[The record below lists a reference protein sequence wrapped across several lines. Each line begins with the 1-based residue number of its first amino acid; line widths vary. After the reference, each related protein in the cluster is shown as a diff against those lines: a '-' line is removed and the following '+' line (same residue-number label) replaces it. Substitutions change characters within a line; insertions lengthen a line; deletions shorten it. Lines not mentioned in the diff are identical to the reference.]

1 MLLLF
6 LGLKNR
12 QPSFWLEVC
21 SKYSLR
27 ALTGQML
34 LVIPSRSF
42 NVLISLTA
50 IRCLNPFFAK
60 NEGCGCNSS
69 DAFSVNLQC
78 SAFLTQVCSSLM
90 RQPVANRS
98 RKAVFLRELVA
109 EVVSSESRYTKTL
122 LKLHAGLGGGSCG
135 LRSFIALI
143 IEQTASFL
151 RSTLRNLRSGFDS
164 ADL

>member
-1 MLLLF
+1 
-6 LGLKNR
+6 
-12 QPSFWLEVC
+12 
-21 SKYSLR
+21 
-27 ALTGQML
+27 ML
-34 LVIPSRSF
+34 LVIPSRPF
-42 NVLISLTA
+42 NVLISLAA
-50 IRCLNPFFAK
+50 IRCLNPLFAK

-78 SAFLTQVCSSLM
+78 SAFLTQACISLM
-90 RQPVANRS
+90 RQPVANR
-98 RKAVFLRELVA
+98 RRNDVFLRELVVEA
-109 EVVSSESRYTKTL
+109 VSSDSRYSKTL
-122 LKLHAGLGGGSCG
+122 LKLHAGLGGGLCG